1 MSVSNPT
8 YQQPVPDSRWLQASV
23 VGSLWASIEIILGSF
38 MHNLQM
44 PFAGTLLAMLSVMLL
59 TAFHQ
64 RWRVKG
70 LFWRAGLICALMKS
84 ISPSA
89 ILLGP
94 MTGILAE
101 ALLLELVVRIAGAN
115 IVGYLL
121 GGAVAVSS
129 AIIHKMVT
137 LLIMYGFDFVNV
149 IVNLYEYA
157 AHQLGFATL
166 APQQALLLLFT
177 FYGLLGIVA
186 AAAGYFVGKK
196 SHRLTAPPDDQISET
211 TTGSDLFQIGH
222 NQHFSVPL
230 LFYHLF
236 AIAGSLV
243 IMHYYSVV
251 VGAVFVAT
259 YVGYCVI
266 HYRRSLRHLKRP
278 WFWVQALVLTFLAVV
293 FYNGIDSGHL
303 FSREG
308 LVAGLTMNLRAVLIV
323 VGFSAISVELRNPVV
338 KAVLMR
344 RGLAQLYLSLGLA
357 FSVLPV
363 LVRQFERPV
372 VLLRYPLRSL
382 MRSLSQADTLLAKFT
397 AHANKPKVVI
407 ITGEKHSGKTTFA
420 LHLVNYLKEKN
431 IALGGF
437 VAPGFFID
445 NRRASFEMQALA
457 TGEKLPLCS
466 IHPGKGIR
474 IGPFYF
480 DKETLKTGHQL
491 LDPDQ
496 LGAAKIVFIDE
507 VGPLE
512 LKGDGWAAAIDKL
525 MHHPRFTLVMVVRR
539 SMTEQ
544 VINRWQ
550 LINVKIFDIALPGQA
565 DEARRYFGD
574 G

>member
-1 MSVSNPT
+1 M
-8 YQQPVPDSRWLQASV
+8 RWLQASV

-38 MHNLQM
+38 MHNLQL
-44 PFAGTLLAMLSVMLL
+44 PFAGTLLAMLGVMLL

-101 ALLLELVVRIAGAN
+101 ALLLEVVVRVAGAN
-115 IVGYLL
+115 LFGYLL
-121 GGAVAVSS
+121 GGAVALSS
-129 AIIHKMVT
+129 AIVHKMVT

-149 IVNLYEYA
+149 IVNMYDYA
-157 AHQLGFATL
+157 ADQLGFSMFS
-166 APQQALLLLFT
+166 PQQALLLLFA
-177 FYGLLGIVA
+177 FYALLGVIA
-186 AAAGYFVGKK
+186 AAAGYGVGKK
-196 SHRLTAPPDDQISET
+196 SRRIPATALNHPTD
-211 TTGSDLFQIGH
+211 TGSGGDMFALAQ

-236 AIAGSLV
+236 AIAVSLV
-243 IMHYYSVV
+243 ITHYYSVL
-251 VGAVFVAT
+251 VGAFFVAT
-259 YVGYCVI
+259 YVGYCII

-278 WFWVQALVLTFLAVV
+278 MFWVQALVLTFLAVV

-303 FSREG
+303 FSRDG

-338 KAVLMR
+338 KVVLMR
-344 RGLAQLYLSLGLA
+344 RGMAQLYLSLGLA
-357 FSVLPV
+357 FSALPV
-363 LVRQFERPV
+363 LVRQFDRPAM
-372 VLLRYPLRSL
+372 LLRHPVRSL
-382 MRSLSQADTLLAKFT
+382 MRSLGQADALLEKFT

-420 LHLVNYLKEKN
+420 LDLVNYLKEKG

-437 VAPGFFID
+437 LAPGFFVD
-445 NRRASFEMQALA
+445 NRRASFDMLALA
-457 TGEKLPLCS
+457 TGETYPLCS
-466 IHPGKGIR
+466 IHPRNGIR
-474 IGPFYF
+474 IGPFWF
-480 DKETLKTGHQL
+480 DEKTLQIGHQL
-491 LDPDQ
+491 LDPAQ
-496 LGAAKIVFIDE
+496 LGAANIIFIDE

-512 LKGDGWAAAIDKL
+512 LNGDGWAAAIDKL
-525 MHHPRFTLVMVVRR
+525 MQQPRLTLVMVVRR

-544 VINRWQ
+544 VISKWQ
-550 LINVKIFDIALPGQA
+550 LINTKVFDIELPGQA
-565 DEARRYFGD
+565 EEARKFFI
-574 G
+574 

>member
-1 MSVSNPT
+1 MSGSNPT

-38 MHNLQM
+38 MHNLQL
-44 PFAGTLLAMLSVMLL
+44 PFAGTMLAMLGVMLL

-70 LFWRAGLICALMKS
+70 LFWRAGIICALMKS

-101 ALLLELVVRIAGAN
+101 ALLLELVVRMAGAN
-115 IVGYLL
+115 LVGYLL
-121 GGAVAVSS
+121 GGAVALSS
-129 AIIHKMVT
+129 AIVHKMVT

-149 IVNLYEYA
+149 IVNLYAYA
-157 AHQLGFATL
+157 ADQLGFAEL
-166 APQQALLLLFT
+166 GPLQALWMLFA
-177 FYGLLGIVA
+177 FYALLGVVA
-186 AAAGYFVGKK
+186 AAAGYGVGKK
-196 SHRLTAPPDDQISET
+196 SLRIPVSDSVQSTDISAE
-211 TTGSDLFQIGH
+211 SDMFAIAQS
-222 NQHFSVPL
+222 QHFSVPL

-243 IMHYYSVV
+243 IMTYYSVV

-259 YVGYCVI
+259 YVGYCII
-266 HYRRSLRHLKRP
+266 HYRRSLQHLKRP

-293 FYNGIDSGHL
+293 FYNGIDSGNL

-308 LVAGLTMNLRAVLIV
+308 LVAGLTMNMRAVLIV

-344 RGLAQLYLSLGLA
+344 RGLAQLYISLGLA

-363 LVRQFERPV
+363 LVREFDRPV

-382 MRSLSQADTLLAKFT
+382 MRALSRADALLEKFT
-397 AHANKPKVVI
+397 EHATKPKVVI

-420 LHLVNYLKEKN
+420 LDLVNHFKEKG

-437 VAPGFFID
+437 VAPGYFVD
-445 NRRASFEMQALA
+445 NRRVSFDLQALA
-457 TGEKLPLCS
+457 TDQKYPLCS
-466 IHPGKGIR
+466 IHPGNGIR
-474 IGPFYF
+474 IGPFWF
-480 DKETLKTGHQL
+480 DEKTLQIGNRL
-491 LDPDQ
+491 LDPAQ
-496 LGAAKIVFIDE
+496 LGAAEIVFIDE
-507 VGPLE
+507 MGPLE

-525 MHHPRFTLVMVVRR
+525 MQHPRFTLVMVVRR
-539 SMTEQ
+539 SMVEQ
-544 VINRWQ
+544 VISKWQ
-550 LINVKIFDIALPGQA
+550 VINVKVFDIEIPGQTV
-565 DEARRYFGD
+565 EAQKYFED
-574 G
+574 D

>member
-1 MSVSNPT
+1 M
-8 YQQPVPDSRWLQASV
+8 RWLQASV

-38 MHNLQM
+38 MHNLQL
-44 PFAGTLLAMLSVMLL
+44 PFAGTLLAMLGVMLL

-101 ALLLELVVRIAGAN
+101 ALLLELVVRVAGTN
-115 IVGYLL
+115 LFGYLL
-121 GGAVAVSS
+121 GGAVALSS
-129 AIIHKMVT
+129 AIVHKMVT

-149 IVNLYEYA
+149 IVNMYDYA
-157 AHQLGFATL
+157 ADQLGFSML
-166 APQQALLLLFT
+166 SPQQALLLLFA
-177 FYGLLGIVA
+177 FYAMLGVVA
-186 AAAGYFVGKK
+186 AAAGYGVGKK
-196 SHRLTAPPDDQISET
+196 SRRIPATAFDHSTDTSSGGDIFALAQ
-211 TTGSDLFQIGH
+211 

-236 AIAGSLV
+236 AIAVSLV
-243 IMHYYSVV
+243 ITHYYSVL
-251 VGAVFVAT
+251 VGAFFVAT
-259 YVGYCVI
+259 YVGYCII

-278 WFWVQALVLTFLAVV
+278 MFWVQALLLTFLAVV

-308 LVAGLTMNLRAVLIV
+308 LVAGLTMNLRAILIV

-357 FSVLPV
+357 FSALPV
-363 LVRQFERPV
+363 LVRQFDRPA
-372 VLLRYPLRSL
+372 VLLRHPVRSL
-382 MRSLSQADTLLAKFT
+382 MRSLGQADALLEKFT

-420 LHLVNYLKEKN
+420 LDLVNHLKEKG
-431 IALGGF
+431 ITLGGF
-437 VAPGFFID
+437 LAPGFFID
-445 NRRASFEMQALA
+445 NRRASFDMLALA
-457 TGEKLPLCS
+457 TGETYPLCS
-466 IHPGKGIR
+466 IHPGNGIR
-474 IGPFYF
+474 IGPFWF
-480 DKETLKTGHQL
+480 DEKTLQIGHQL
-491 LDPDQ
+491 LDPAQ
-496 LGAAKIVFIDE
+496 LGAATIIFIDE

-512 LKGDGWAAAIDKL
+512 LKGDGWAATIDKL
-525 MHHPRFTLVMVVRR
+525 MQHPRLTLVMVVRR

-544 VINRWQ
+544 VISKWQ
-550 LINVKIFDIALPGQA
+550 LINTKVFDIELPGQA
-565 DEARRYFGD
+565 EEARRFFI
-574 G
+574 

>member
-8 YQQPVPDSRWLQASV
+8 YQPPALDSRWLQASV

-44 PFAGTLLAMLSVMLL
+44 PFAGTLLAMLGVMLL

-121 GGAVAVSS
+121 GGAVALSS

-149 IVNLYEYA
+149 IVNLYDYA
-157 AHQLGFATL
+157 ADQLGFAAL
-166 APQQALLLLFT
+166 GPLQALWLLFA
-177 FYGLLGIVA
+177 FYAVLGIAA

-196 SHRLTAPPDDQISET
+196 SRHLTASPEDQTSET
-211 TTGSDLFQIGH
+211 TTGSDLFTIGH

-259 YVGYCVI
+259 YVGYCII

-357 FSVLPV
+357 FSALPV

-372 VLLRYPLRSL
+372 MLLRYPLRSL
-382 MRSLSQADTLLAKFT
+382 MRSLSQADVLLAKFT
-397 AHANKPKVVI
+397 THATKPKVVI

-420 LHLVNYLKEKN
+420 LHLVNYLKEKG

-457 TGEKLPLCS
+457 TDEKFPLCS
-466 IHPGKGIR
+466 IHPGNGIR

-480 DKETLKTGHQL
+480 NAQTLKTGHQL
-491 LDPDQ
+491 LDP
-496 LGAAKIVFIDE
+496 
-507 VGPLE
+507 
-512 LKGDGWAAAIDKL
+512 
-525 MHHPRFTLVMVVRR
+525 
-539 SMTEQ
+539 S
-544 VINRWQ
+544 N
-550 LINVKIFDIALPGQA
+550 
-565 DEARRYFGD
+565 
-574 G
+574 

>member
-1 MSVSNPT
+1 MSGSNPT
-8 YQQPVPDSRWLQASV
+8 YQQTILDSQWLQASV

-38 MHNLQM
+38 MHNLQL
-44 PFAGTLLAMLSVMLL
+44 PFAGTLLAMLGVMLL
-59 TAFHQ
+59 IAFHQ

-101 ALLLELVVRIAGAN
+101 ALLLELVVRIAGTN
-115 IVGYLL
+115 LVGYLL
-121 GGAVAVSS
+121 GGAVALSS
-129 AIIHKMVT
+129 AIVHKLVT

-149 IVNLYEYA
+149 IVNLYAYA
-157 AHQLGFATL
+157 ADQLGFSTL
-166 APQQALLLLFT
+166 APRQALLLLFA
-177 FYGLLGIVA
+177 FYALLGIVA
-186 AAAGYFVGKK
+186 AAAGYVVGRK
-196 SHRLTAPPDDQISET
+196 SLKLSASYNVDTFDTA
-211 TTGSDLFQIGH
+211 TGSDIFALAH

-243 IMHYYSVV
+243 IMSYYSVV

-259 YVGYCVI
+259 YMGYCII

-278 WFWVQALVLTFLAVV
+278 MFWVQALVLTFLAVV
-293 FYNGIDSGHL
+293 FYNAIDSGYL

-344 RGLAQLYLSLGLA
+344 RGLAQLYLSLGLS
-357 FSVLPV
+357 FSVLPM
-363 LVRQFERPV
+363 LVRQLNRPV
-372 VLLRYPLRSL
+372 SLLRHPVRSL
-382 MRSLSQADTLLAKFT
+382 MHSLGQADSLLEKFT
-397 AHANKPKVVI
+397 TRAAKPKVVI

-420 LHLVNYLKEKN
+420 SDLAKHLKEKG
-431 IALGGF
+431 IDLGGF
-437 VAPGFFID
+437 VAPGSFID
-445 NRRASFEMQALA
+445 NRRVSFDMLALA
-457 TGEKLPLCS
+457 TGETYPLCNRHHG
-466 IHPGKGIR
+466 IGIR
-474 IGPFYF
+474 IGPFWF
-480 DKETLKTGHQL
+480 DEKTLERGKQL
-491 LDPDQ
+491 LDPAQ
-496 LGAAKIVFIDE
+496 LGAAEIVFIDE

-512 LKGDGWAAAIDKL
+512 LKDEGWAVAIDKL
-525 MHHPRFTLVMVVRR
+525 MQHPRLTLVMVVRR

-550 LINVKIFDIALPGQA
+550 LINTKVFDIELPGQA
-565 DEARRYFGD
+565 EEARKYFL
-574 G
+574 